1 MPPAERP
8 PVLVWR
14 RGEALLAVEVDSVL
28 EIARTDAP
36 AGTADDEPVRTRGG
50 VAPVLNL
57 PGLPRERAARAV
69 ILTTDAGL
77 VALPADAV
85 EGIRAMTADR
95 FASAP
100 EWLQALA
107 PDHVRGI
114 VTLDDDRLAALLAV
128 DALRPGP

>member
-1 MPPAERP
+1 MPLAERP

-14 RGEALLAVEVDSVL
+14 RGEALLAAEVDAVL
-28 EIARTDAP
+28 EVARSDA
-36 AGTADDEPVRTRGG
+36 AEGVADVETVRTSAGEAR
-50 VAPVLNL
+50 VLNL
-57 PGLPRERAARAV
+57 PGLPRDRAARAV
-69 ILTTDAGL
+69 VLRTAAGL

-85 EGIRAMTADR
+85 EGIRAMAPDR
-95 FASAP
+95 FAPAP
-100 EWLQALA
+100 RWLQALA

>member
-14 RGEALLAVEVDSVL
+14 RGEALLAVEVDAVL
-28 EIARTDAP
+28 EIARTDAA
-36 AGTADDEPVRTRGG
+36 AGVDVETVRTRAGE
-50 VAPVLNL
+50 ARVLDL
-57 PGLPRERAARAV
+57 PGLPRDRAARAV
-69 ILTTDAGL
+69 VLRTAAGL
-77 VALPADAV
+77 VALPADTV
-85 EGIRAMTADR
+85 EGIRAMTPDR
-95 FASAP
+95 FAPAP
-100 EWLQALA
+100 RWLQALA